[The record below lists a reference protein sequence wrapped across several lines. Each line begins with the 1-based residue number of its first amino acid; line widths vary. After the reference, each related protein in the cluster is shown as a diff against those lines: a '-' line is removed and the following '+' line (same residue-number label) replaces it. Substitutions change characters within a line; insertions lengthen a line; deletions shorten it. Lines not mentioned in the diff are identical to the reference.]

1 MYCKF
6 TLFEYMTTKQ
16 IHVECIADD
25 GYLLCMITAYNY
37 NRVEDYRFNLHL
49 MDINCKRCFD
59 YLIENKLA
67 EIIKTD
73 KIVKVISEDAII
85 YHMRLTPLALLQVL

>member
-1 MYCKF
+1 MYCRF
-6 TLFEYMTTKQ
+6 TFFEYMGTKQ
-16 IHVECIADD
+16 IHVECFASD
-25 GYLLCMITAYNY
+25 GYLLCMFTTYY
-37 NRVEDYRFNLHL
+37 YDVGKDYRFNLHL
-49 MDINCKRCFD
+49 MDINCERCFD

-73 KIVKVISEDAII
+73 KIVKVISQDAVI

>member
-1 MYCKF
+1 MI
-6 TLFEYMTTKQ
+6 TKR
-16 IHVECIADD
+16 IHIECFASD
-25 GYLLCMITAYNY
+25 GYLLCMITAYKFKT
-37 NRVEDYRFNLHL
+37 EDYRFNLHL
-49 MDINCKRCFD
+49 MDINCERCFD